1 MTREEIMQ
9 AVQSVNV
16 EIVRLQFVD
25 ILGIMKNVA
34 IPVSQLPKALDGKM
48 MFDGSSIEGFT
59 RIEESDMYLKP
70 DYNTFTIYPWINNG
84 GGKVARIICDIYTAD
99 EKPFIGCPRNVLHRQ
114 VARAK
119 EMGFNMMVGPE
130 AEFFLFK
137 KSEDGEPTTI
147 TNDEGSY
154 FDLSPID
161 KGEEARREIT
171 LLLEELN
178 FEVEASHHE
187 VAPGQHEI
195 DFKYA
200 DALVTADRVQTF
212 KFITR
217 AVALKHNLHA
227 TFMPK
232 PIYGINGSGMHVNL
246 SLFKGNENA
255 FFNPDT
261 ELQLSQTAMYFIGGI
276 LEHIG
281 AITAVSNPL
290 VNSYKRLVPGY
301 EAPVY
306 TAWSAANRTAL
317 IRVPTARG
325 LSTRI
330 ELRSP
335 DPSCNPYLTF
345 GVVLA
350 AGLDGI
356 TRKIEPPTST
366 TKNIYTMTPEERE
379 LEGIGNLPGTLMEA
393 LEHLATDDVIKE
405 ALGPHV
411 YQKFIEA
418 KWLEW
423 ESYRSQVHPWEIDQ
437 YLARF

>member
-1 MTREEIMQ
+1 MTRDEILQ
-9 AVQSVNV
+9 AVKTEDV
-16 EIVRLQFVD
+16 EIIRLQFVD

-34 IPVSQLPKALDGKM
+34 IPVNQLPKALDGKI

-70 DYNTFTIYPWINNG
+70 DFDTFTIYPWKTNG
-84 GGKVARIICDIYTAD
+84 GGKIARIICNVYTAD
-99 EKPFIGCPRNVLHRQ
+99 NKPFIGCPRNVLQRQ
-114 VARAK
+114 MERAR
-119 EMGFNMMVGPE
+119 ELGYTMMAGPE

-137 KSEDGEPTTI
+137 KTADGEPTTI

-171 LLLEELN
+171 LLLEKLN
-178 FEVEASHHE
+178 FDVEASHHE

-200 DALVTADRVQTF
+200 DALTTADRVQTF

-246 SLFKGNENA
+246 SLFKDGENA
-255 FFNPDT
+255 FYNPNK
-261 ELQLSQTAMYFIGGI
+261 ELQLSNVALYFIGG
-276 LEHIG
+276 LLKHIG
-281 AITAVSNPL
+281 AITAIANPL

-335 DPSCNPYLTF
+335 DPACNPYLAF
-345 GVVLA
+345 AVILA

-356 TRKIEPPTST
+356 INKISPPPST
-366 TKNIYTMTPEERE
+366 TKNIYTMTPEERAA
-379 LEGIGNLPGTLMEA
+379 EGIGNLPANLMEA
-393 LEHLATDDVIKE
+393 LEHLAEDEVVKD

-411 YQKFIEA
+411 YHKFMEA

-423 ESYRSQVHPWEIDQ
+423 EAYSCQVHPWEIEQ